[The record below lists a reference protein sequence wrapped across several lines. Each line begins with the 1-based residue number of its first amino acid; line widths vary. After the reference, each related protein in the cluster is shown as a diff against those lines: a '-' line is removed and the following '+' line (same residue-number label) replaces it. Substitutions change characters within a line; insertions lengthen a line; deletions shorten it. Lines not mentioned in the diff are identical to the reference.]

1 MTQAEGSEKGRL
13 RGQWEELFKC
23 IHSEKLGE
31 MALEFD
37 RIHSIHRAL
46 GVGALNH
53 ILPPEN
59 LRPFLIHAIERGI
72 ASELRMELEKANSE
86 TPKAQPDDD
95 YALREAS

>member
-1 MTQAEGSEKGRL
+1 
-13 RGQWEELFKC
+13 
-23 IHSEKLGE
+23 

-37 RIHSIHRAL
+37 RILSIHRAL

-72 ASELRMELEKANSE
+72 ASELKMELEKANSE
-86 TPKAQPDDD
+86 TPKSQPDDD
-95 YALREAS
+95 YARREAS